1 VQTTRGNDMK
11 SLNRVGKSVSIIS
24 IATFV
29 SITSMAALAEKSE
42 PQFYTGTATL
52 CALIA
57 PWNSTT
63 VTKGKHGITYEY
75 DLVLLFR
82 IETDSPIVTGWEIL
96 SSNTKAPE
104 KDKAKG
110 GYSWGEAV
118 LTPDL
123 GTGTL
128 VDEFRFPV
136 VQGDS
141 IRGTYH
147 GNGDYAGITVEYA
160 LSAFTGGLPV
170 CDAEEV
176 SAVCDEA
183 ALGCVTGLPPGIG
196 YYISGVIME

>member
-1 VQTTRGNDMK
+1 MK

-24 IATFV
+24 IATIV

-42 PQFYTGTATL
+42 PQFYTGTATA
-52 CALIA
+52 CALVE
-57 PWNSTT
+57 PWNTTT
-63 VTKGKHGITYEY
+63 VTKGKHGITYTY
-75 DLVLLFR
+75 DQVILFR
-82 IETDSPIVTGWEIL
+82 IDTDSPIVTGWEVL
-96 SSNTKAPE
+96 SSNTKSPE
-104 KDKAKG
+104 KGKG

-128 VDEFRFPV
+128 VDEFKFPV
-136 VQGDS
+136 VQADS

-147 GNGDYAGITVEYA
+147 GNGDYAGITVDYA

-176 SAVCDEA
+176 NAVCEA
-183 ALGCVTGLPPGIG
+183 AAFGCVPMPPGIG
-196 YYISGVIME
+196 YYISGMIME